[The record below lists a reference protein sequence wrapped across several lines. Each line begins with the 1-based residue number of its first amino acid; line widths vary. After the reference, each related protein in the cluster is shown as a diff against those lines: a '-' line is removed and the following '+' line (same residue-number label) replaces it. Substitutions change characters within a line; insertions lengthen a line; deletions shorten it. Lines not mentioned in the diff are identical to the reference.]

1 MLYVTFLAVRTDS
14 KLIIKMQN
22 NGQVTIQTDD
32 MELAGNIIQ
41 SMGKFLNID
50 DLQTTGDFPQ
60 ELETLQRVF
69 SQVGR
74 EIFFFLKLKFSF
86 VIK

>member
-1 MLYVTFLAVRTDS
+1 MLYITFLAVRTDS
-14 KLIIKMQN
+14 KLIIKMQS
-22 NGQVTIQTDD
+22 NGQITIQTDD

-60 ELETLQRVF
+60 EMETLQNVF
-69 SQVGR
+69 SQVIESRNLVKSDFYCG
-74 EIFFFLKLKFSF
+74 FLD
-86 VIK
+86 